1 MAQLA
6 AEYEVGIGT
15 IHRAL
20 NTRPFDQ
27 STGAV
32 A

>member
-1 MAQLA
+1 MAELA
-6 AEYEVGIGT
+6 SEYGVGIGT

-20 NTRPFDQ
+20 KGPFE
-27 STGAV
+27 SAAV